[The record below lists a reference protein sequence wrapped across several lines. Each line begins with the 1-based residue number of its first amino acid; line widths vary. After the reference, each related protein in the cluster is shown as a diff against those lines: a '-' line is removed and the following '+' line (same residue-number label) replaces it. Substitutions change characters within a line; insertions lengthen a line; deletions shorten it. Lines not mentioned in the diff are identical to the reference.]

1 MTLRPARPK
10 WRCSSCGKKLP
21 DSQKGWGLIWDDSE
35 SGMCAKCL
43 YDIRKAIG
51 YFNIPIEKRRR
62 APKTRKRAMTRN
74 ALLLYQEC
82 SPIASEVQRRL
93 KINKTNLIL
102 RCSPTSCAVYQRG
115 VPNRTRLKPDE
126 DNLVLQTKVLGGDWG
141 KKTIYASP
149 SKAVY
154 DLFAPHLEGVQL
166 KELTQLVSE
175 AEKDAQSPD
184 RLVWSDPD

>member
-1 MTLRPARPK
+1 MNLRPARPK

-35 SGMCAKCL
+35 SGMCCKCL

-51 YFNIPIEKRRR
+51 YFDIPIEKRRR
-62 APKTRKRAMTRN
+62 APKIRKRAMSRD

-93 KINKTNLIL
+93 KINRTSLIL
-102 RCSPTSCAVYQRG
+102 RCSPTSCAVYRHG
-115 VPNRTRLKPDE
+115 VPSRTRLKPE
-126 DNLVLQTKVLGGDWG
+126 ENNLVIQTKVLGGDWSKG
-141 KKTIYASP
+141 VTYTNP

-154 DLFAPHLEGVQL
+154 DLFAPHLEGTLL
-166 KELTQLVSE
+166 KELTQIVAE
-175 AEKDAQSPD
+175 AEKDALSPD
-184 RLVWSDPD
+184 TLVWSDSY